1 MLTGL
6 EMCGIP
12 IRSSSKSVGKLRKV
26 LAFADMAVK
35 KVFASLEKYW
45 HLLVKL
51 LNKCWQA

>member
-1 MLTGL
+1 
-6 EMCGIP
+6 MCWHFHKEQF
-12 IRSSSKSVGKLRKV
+12 KSVGKLRKV

-35 KVFASLEKYW
+35 KVFASLEKCW